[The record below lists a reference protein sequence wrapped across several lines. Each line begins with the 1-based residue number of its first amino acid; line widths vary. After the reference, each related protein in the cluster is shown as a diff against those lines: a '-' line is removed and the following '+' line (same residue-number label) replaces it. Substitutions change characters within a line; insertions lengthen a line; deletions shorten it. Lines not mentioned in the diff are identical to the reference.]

1 MRSVFFGFATLSL
14 VVTCAQAQQMYRWVD
29 KDGRVTYSQ
38 SPPPAG
44 AAKSVQPRRLD
55 SSGGDSP
62 TLPYAVQVAARN
74 FPVTMYASPDCG
86 PPCDDGRA
94 SLQKRGIPFK
104 EISVGDPKGF
114 EALKALSGGKTQVPV
129 LQIGSRTLYGYD
141 AIAWKNTLDE
151 VGYPSSI
158 FTSTQASQPAA
169 KAARAGS
176 LPLVRLFTH
185 PQCGQPCEDAKAY
198 LAGRAV
204 PFQEVSAGSPAGL
217 AEVRKYSEAGTVPL
231 LVIGTTALDSFDE
244 SRYEAAINT
253 AGYPRLIGN
262 RR

>member
-86 PPCDDGRA
+86 PPCDEGRA

-114 EALKALSGGKTQVPV
+114 EALRP
-129 LQIGSRTLYGYD
+129 
-141 AIAWKNTLDE
+141 
-151 VGYPSSI
+151 
-158 FTSTQASQPAA
+158 
-169 KAARAGS
+169 
-176 LPLVRLFTH
+176 
-185 PQCGQPCEDAKAY
+185 
-198 LAGRAV
+198 
-204 PFQEVSAGSPAGL
+204 
-217 AEVRKYSEAGTVPL
+217 
-231 LVIGTTALDSFDE
+231 
-244 SRYEAAINT
+244 
-253 AGYPRLIGN
+253 
-262 RR
+262 